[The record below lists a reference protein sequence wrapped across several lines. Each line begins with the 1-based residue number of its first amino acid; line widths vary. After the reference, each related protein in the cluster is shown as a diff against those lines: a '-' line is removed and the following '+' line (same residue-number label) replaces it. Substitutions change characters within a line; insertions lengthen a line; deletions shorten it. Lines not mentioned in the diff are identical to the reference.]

1 MTLKVT
7 HVGLKISRRNSGK
20 NSICS
25 SKELRF
31 CVLYDAERD
40 LFTIAKFLIY
50 ITAAAKD

>member
-7 HVGLKISRRNSGK
+7 SAILKISRPNSGK

-40 LFTIAKFLIY
+40 VFAIAKFLIY